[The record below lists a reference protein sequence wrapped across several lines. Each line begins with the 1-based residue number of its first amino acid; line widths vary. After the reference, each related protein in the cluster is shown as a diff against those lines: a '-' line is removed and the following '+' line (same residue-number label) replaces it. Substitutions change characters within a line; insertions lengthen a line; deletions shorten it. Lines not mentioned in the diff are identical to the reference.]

1 MRVLRG
7 RGETIEA
14 DRRCTDDTLRLA
26 TETGTTTLRVW
37 TPHRQVSFGRRDVRA
52 TGYERAR
59 LRARA
64 NRFEPVERDVGG
76 TAVAYTGTT
85 IAFALAQPVANLRR
99 GMQDRY
105 ERVTSA
111 VQRALWHVGVP
122 AQRGEPPGAFCP
134 GSHSLS
140 YHGKLVGVAQRVRR
154 DAALVGG
161 ICVVDGHAEIA
172 DVLAPVYE
180 ELGLALDR
188 DAVGSVERAGASAEP
203 TVVARAIEDR
213 LTAGH
218 ETTVEQVAD
227 DSGVEA

>member
-7 RGETIEA
+7 RGGTIEA
-14 DRRCTDDTLRLA
+14 DRRVTDDALRLA
-26 TETGTTTLRVW
+26 GETGATTLRVW
-37 TPHRQVSFGRRDVRA
+37 TPHRQVSFGRRDARA
-52 TGYERAR
+52 VSYERAR

-64 NRFEPVERDVGG
+64 NRFEPVERAVGG

-85 IAFALAQPVANLRR
+85 VAFALAQPVADLRR
-99 GMQDRY
+99 GMQERY
-105 ERVTSA
+105 ERVTGA
-111 VQRALWHVGVP
+111 IQRALWDVGVP
-122 AQRGEPPGAFCP
+122 AQRGEPPDAFCP

-140 YHGKLVGVAQRVRR
+140 YHGKIVGVAQRVRR

-161 ICVVDGHAEIA
+161 ICVVDGHTEIA

-188 DAVGSVERAGASAEP
+188 DAVGSVERAGASAEQ
-203 TVVARAIEDR
+203 TVVVRAIEDR

-218 ETTVEQVAD
+218 ETTIEQVAGGSD
-227 DSGVEA
+227 IEA